1 VRCHRCVRRI
11 DAYRPFFAFAW
22 LLLSERKVQTAMSH
36 VAGIKLRDLVEHF
49 DYHVIRDYGKIDRTV
64 IAVADITRPGLQ
76 LAGHFKHFGP
86 DRMQLIGNM
95 EMAYLKTL
103 TPEEESECLSRLFAT
118 GIPCLILSRRHEPSE
133 VMLYCADKYE
143 IPILQSDHSTSSIYS
158 SLVKHLNVELAPHI
172 SMHGVLVEVLGEG
185 VLILGE
191 SGVGKSETA
200 LELVKRGHR
209 LIADDLIEIR
219 RVSDTTLLGR
229 APENIRHMIEIR
241 GLGILNVKELYSVS
255 SVKVQDNINFIINME
270 FWDENKVYNRLGI
283 EDEETT
289 ILGVSIPSVTIP
301 VRPGR
306 NLAIIVEFAAINFR
320 HKKMGHNAAREL
332 EELVFNSNH

>member
-1 VRCHRCVRRI
+1 
-11 DAYRPFFAFAW
+11 
-22 LLLSERKVQTAMSH
+22 MSNTSG
-36 VAGIKLRDLVEHF
+36 VKLRDLVEFF
-49 DYHVIRDYGKIDRTV
+49 DYRVIRDYGKIDKINIT
-64 IAVADITRPGLQ
+64 VADITRPGLQ
-76 LAGHFKHFGP
+76 LAGYFKHFGP

-95 EMAYLKTL
+95 EVAYLKTL
-103 TPEEESECLSRLFAT
+103 SDEEEFECLSRLFAT
-118 GIPCLILSRRHEPSE
+118 GIPCLILSRCHEPSE
-133 VMLYCADKYE
+133 AMLRCADKYE
-143 IPILQSDHSTSSIYS
+143 TPILQSDHSTASVYS
-158 SLVKHLNVELAPHI
+158 SLVKHLNVELAPRV
-172 SMHGVLVEVLGEG
+172 SVHGVLVEVLGEG

-209 LIADDLIEIR
+209 LIADDLVEIR

-229 APENIRHMIEIR
+229 SPEIIRYMIEIR
-241 GLGILNVKELYSVS
+241 GLGILNVKELYGVS
-255 SVKVQDNINFIINME
+255 SVKVQDNVNFVINME
-270 FWDENKVYNRLGI
+270 FWDENKIYNRLGI

-320 HKKMGHNAAREL
+320 NKKMGHNAAREL
-332 EELVFNSNH
+332 EDRVFNTSY

>member
-1 VRCHRCVRRI
+1 MSGVVGVR
-11 DAYRPFFAFAW
+11 
-22 LLLSERKVQTAMSH
+22 
-36 VAGIKLRDLVEHF
+36 LRDVIDYF
-49 DYHVIRDYGKIDRTV
+49 GYHVIRDYGKIDRTV
-64 IAVADITRPGLQ
+64 ISVADITRPGLQ
-76 LAGHFKHFGP
+76 LTGHFKHFGP

-103 TPEEESECLSRLFAT
+103 TPEEEAECLSCLFAT

-133 VMLYCADKYE
+133 VMLRCADKFE
-143 IPILQSDHSTSSIYS
+143 TPILQSDHSTASIYS
-158 SLVKHLNVELAPHI
+158 SLVKHLNVELAPRI
-172 SMHGVLVEVLGEG
+172 SVHGVLVEVLGEG

-209 LIADDLIEIR
+209 LIADDLVEIR

-229 APENIRHMIEIR
+229 APEIIRHMIEIR
-241 GLGILNVKELYSVS
+241 GLGILNVKELYGVS
-255 SVKVQDNINFIINME
+255 SVKVQENVNFVINME
-270 FWDENKVYNRLGI
+270 FWDESKVYNRLGI
-283 EDEETT
+283 EDETTT

-306 NLAIIVEFAAINFR
+306 NLAIIIEFASINFR
-320 HKKMGHNAAREL
+320 HKKMGYNAAREL
-332 EELVFNSNH
+332 EDRVFNGSYQY